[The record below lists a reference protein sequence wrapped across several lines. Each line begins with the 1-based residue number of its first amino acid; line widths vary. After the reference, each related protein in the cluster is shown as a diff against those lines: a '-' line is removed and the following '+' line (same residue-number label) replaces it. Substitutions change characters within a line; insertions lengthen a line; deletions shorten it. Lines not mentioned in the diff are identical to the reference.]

1 MPKKSN
7 LKKGGA
13 FAYVDQFDYPLSPC
27 YHPKNKPPIPK
38 LGWHSGGSSCLN
50 NPSVSQMGIINKPSC
65 LQPNPSEIAWNN
77 RFSCPTKPMNGGNN
91 HNFSVEEIVNNNSK
105 PSNNNKTNNNR
116 KNNNTKPS
124 NNTQPNNNKKNVEM
138 MNLEMIEKLKEKFNM
153 NVNKPTTFFVDA
165 HKNGLHYKIV
175 VYYTPNGNKKFNLT
189 ITPNK
194 KNNNNT
200 NIRQEIIHEEIIT
213 NNYNTLNG
221 IINKIKHFELKNV
234 SKRTSMNNNT
244 NNKKNVVNNTNNKK
258 NKKPHVPN
266 N

>member
-1 MPKKSN
+1 
-7 LKKGGA
+7 
-13 FAYVDQFDYPLSPC
+13 
-27 YHPKNKPPIPK
+27 
-38 LGWHSGGSSCLN
+38 
-50 NPSVSQMGIINKPSC
+50 
-65 LQPNPSEIAWNN
+65 
-77 RFSCPTKPMNGGNN
+77 
-91 HNFSVEEIVNNNSK
+91 
-105 PSNNNKTNNNR
+105 
-116 KNNNTKPS
+116 
-124 NNTQPNNNKKNVEM
+124 

-234 SKRTSMNNNT
+234 SKRTSMNNT
-244 NNKKNVVNNTNNKK
+244 NNKKNKKPHVPNTNNKK